1 MRFFSSNGEVSSP
14 QQVWDNLIGP
24 GFSLKEKSPRRK
36 EKKKPKKNKDKKKKK
51 VYMSRD
57 KVTKMK
63 NGSYNIKTEV
73 REYNSS

>member
-24 GFSLKEKSPRRK
+24 GFSLKERSPRRK

-51 VYMSRD
+51 VYASRD
-57 KVTKMK
+57 
-63 NGSYNIKTEV
+63 
-73 REYNSS
+73 REYNSSEDEFGSAGWEY